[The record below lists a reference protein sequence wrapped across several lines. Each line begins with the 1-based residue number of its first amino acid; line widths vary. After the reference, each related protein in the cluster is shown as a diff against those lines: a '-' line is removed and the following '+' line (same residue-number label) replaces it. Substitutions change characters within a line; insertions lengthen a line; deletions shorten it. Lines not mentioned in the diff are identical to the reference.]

1 MTNNFL
7 IYNYNLSKKYNMKKI
22 SFLFGLAI
30 VMFATTIGYAQD
42 NMGKPEGLKVGDK
55 APDFT
60 IKNSNG
66 SETFNLSKAL
76 KKGPVVLVFYRGQW
90 CPFCNKHLSQ
100 LNDSLSQ
107 IQAKGATVVAI
118 SPETD
123 ENIAKTVE
131 KTKASFAIL
140 HDEQL
145 VVMKSYKVNFGVDA
159 NTVERYKKYGIDFNQ
174 VNGNNGANL
183 PVPAT
188 YIIGKNGNIKYV
200 FFNPDYQKRASVKEI
215 LDNL

>member
-1 MTNNFL
+1 
-7 IYNYNLSKKYNMKKI
+7 MKKI

-30 VMFATTIGYAQD
+30 VMFTTTIGYAQD
-42 NMGKPEGLKVGDK
+42 NMAKPEGLKIGDK

-60 IKNSNG
+60 IKNSANEVF
-66 SETFNLSKAL
+66 SLSKAL

-90 CPFCNKHLSQ
+90 CPFCNKQLSQ

-107 IQAKGATVVAI
+107 IKAKGATVVAI
-118 SPETD
+118 SPEV
-123 ENIAKTVE
+123 EESIAKTVE
-131 KTKASFAIL
+131 KTKASFAVL
-140 HDEQL
+140 HDDKMA
-145 VVMKSYKVNFGVDA
+145 VMKSYKVNFAVDA

-174 VNGNNGANL
+174 ANGNNGANL

-188 YIIGKNGNIKYV
+188 YIIGTNGIIKYV
-200 FFNPDYQKRASVKEI
+200 FFNVDYQKRASVKEI